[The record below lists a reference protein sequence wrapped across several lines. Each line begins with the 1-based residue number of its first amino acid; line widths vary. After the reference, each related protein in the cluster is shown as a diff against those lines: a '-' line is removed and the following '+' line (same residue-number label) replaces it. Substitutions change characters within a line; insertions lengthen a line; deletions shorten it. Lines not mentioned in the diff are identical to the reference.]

1 MYTDAEK
8 LNIFRSEC
16 RRYDYYLAE
25 IAGLEDELTVIISRM
40 EHISSPTMEKVGSN
54 PNPGQVSDL
63 VGMIEVKNGIEKKIS
78 SLRKMTGWITGC
90 IDRIAYPAYRMVV
103 WDTMVKGIRLSELA
117 DTYLVSEKVL
127 SRNRKR
133 CILHVLDRKT
143 MEQYDLIHS
152 ELSE

>member
-8 LNIFRSEC
+8 LNIFRNEC

-25 IAGLEDELTVIISRM
+25 TSRLEDELTVIVSRM
-40 EHISSPTMEKVGSN
+40 EHISSPAMEKVGSN

-63 VGMIEVKNGIEKKIS
+63 VGMIEVKNSIEEKIS

-103 WDTMVKGIRLSELA
+103 WDTMLSELA
-117 DTYLVSEKVL
+117 DTYVVSEKVL

-133 CILHVLDRKT
+133 CILHVLDRKA
-143 MEQYDLIHS
+143 MEQYDLIQS